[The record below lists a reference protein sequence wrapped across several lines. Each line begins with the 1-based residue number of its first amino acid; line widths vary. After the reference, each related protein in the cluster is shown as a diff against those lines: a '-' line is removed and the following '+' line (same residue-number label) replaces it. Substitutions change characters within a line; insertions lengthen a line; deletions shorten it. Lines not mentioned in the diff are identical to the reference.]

1 MDQWLAILLI
11 VLIGIFAFIAGAATQ
26 YSQVQGEKI
35 KQENMLEKE
44 KQKRLKIKI
53 AEEIENMTPENM
65 MEEGWCDGCDGNY
78 DECKKLGRC
87 KGELYSEQTN
97 TCVLNDMLNKLR
109 DKGDNNEQ

>member
-11 VLIGIFAFIAGAATQ
+11 VLVGIFAFIAGAAIQ

-65 MEEGWCDGCDGNY
+65 M
-78 DECKKLGRC
+78 
-87 KGELYSEQTN
+87 
-97 TCVLNDMLNKLR
+97 
-109 DKGDNNEQ
+109 